1 MKETFK
7 FRGWTRPGFLLG
19 ELGTFVALFKLP
31 TFPWGTFIKLKKLL
45 EMLEV
50 LIKLGLYN

>member
-19 ELGTFVALFKLP
+19 ELGTFVALFELP

-45 EMLEV
+45 EMLEF